1 MVSAV
6 QAPVS
11 TNCAGCGQP
20 LKDLTD
26 AQTALDQQCRSLY
39 RYRSIGALDDAR
51 RAELNQLI
59 HAVAQ
64 DALRGEELRGA
75 IFRMHEL
82 GFAELAQRVERR
94 VWRAAIEV
102 VEPAPAAPE
111 PPPAP
116 TLPSYTLT
124 RGQETSMGAVG
135 RMMAPGHHA
144 CTVLVGYA
152 GVGKTFLTGVIA
164 REHGAPVVVTPT
176 GKAAVRVREATGL
189 PARTIH
195 SWLYHALPDEKTGTV
210 RFVRRSSEDIEI
222 PPSRLVVLDEG
233 SMVGPDTWR
242 DVHSVCEQNDL
253 RLVIIGD
260 GFQLPPVQPPNSP
273 PFSILTP
280 EFATEL
286 GAERVEMT
294 EVLRQAQDSPVIRAS
309 MRLRAG
315 EGVSA
320 FHELP
325 HVELNNFGEVALSV
339 HRQGGITICH
349 KNATRFQLNA
359 MFRHSLGIYDEMPQP
374 GERLLVLKNAYEVG
388 LMNGEAFTFTGWVKE
403 PTQPEKVRDRY
414 KHTEEIARFGGIK
427 TPSGGFATIAIEEL
441 HGRLQAGPTAVA
453 IAGGQWSRLESFFSG
468 DKVASH
474 ISANWGYIYTCH
486 KSQGSSW
493 PYVLVVV
500 EPSIRLNEDEGRRW
514 GYTAITRAE
523 KMAAV
528 YLGRI

>member
-1 MVSAV
+1 M
-6 QAPVS
+6 Q
-11 TNCAGCGQP
+11 

-26 AQTALDQQCRSLY
+26 AQTALDQQCRTVYKY
-39 RYRSIGALDDAR
+39 RTIGALDNIK

-64 DALRGEELRGA
+64 DSLHGEELRTA

-82 GFAELAQRVERR
+82 GFAELAKRVERR
-94 VWRAAIEV
+94 VWRAAIEEEKP
-102 VEPAPAAPE
+102 VEVTPT
-111 PPPAP
+111 PPAP
-116 TLPSYTLT
+116 VPLPSYTLT
-124 RGQETSMGAVG
+124 RGQEAAMGAVG
-135 RMMAPGHHA
+135 RVMAMGHHA
-144 CTVLVGYA
+144 CAILVGYA

-164 REHGAPVVVTPT
+164 REHGTPVVIAPT
-176 GKAAVRVREATGL
+176 GKAALRVRQSTGL

-195 SWLYHALPDEKTGTV
+195 SWLYHAIPDEKTGAV
-210 RFVRRSSEDIEI
+210 KFVRRSSEDIEI
-222 PPSRLVVLDEG
+222 APSRLVVLDEA

-260 GFQLPPVQPPNSP
+260 GFQLPPVQAPNAP
-273 PFSILTP
+273 PFSVLTP
-280 EFATEL
+280 EFAAEL
-286 GAERVEMT
+286 GAERIEMT

-320 FHELP
+320 LVELP
-325 HVELNNFGEVALSV
+325 HVELNNFGQVALSA
-339 HRQGGITICH
+339 HQQGGITICH

-388 LMNGEAFTFTGWVKE
+388 LMNGEAFTFNGWVKE

-414 KHTEEIARFGGIK
+414 KHTDESARFGGIK

-441 HGRLQAGPTAVA
+441 HGRLQSGPGA
-453 IAGGQWSRLESFFSG
+453 IAAAGGQWSRLETFFSG

-474 ISANWGYIYTCH
+474 VSANWGYVYTCH

-493 PYVLVVV
+493 PYVLVVL
-500 EPSIRLNEDEGRRW
+500 ESSIRLNEEDGRRW

-523 KMAAV
+523 QMAAV
-528 YLGRI
+528 FLGNI